1 MSPLNYWGPS
11 LRSGSQ
17 IPGNER
23 LSDGAD
29 LSRAGIEYAE
39 MHELS
44 IAMGIVDA
52 ALDESQRRGVEV
64 SAVHLRL
71 GALSGVVNDALL
83 FSYEVACQDT
93 PLEGSQLIVEDV
105 PVVVFCVP
113 CNAERELPS
122 VQLFA
127 CPECGTPTMDV
138 RRGKELEVFALEVKE
153 EELQE
158 KGGQA

>member
-1 MSPLNYWGPS
+1 
-11 LRSGSQ
+11 
-17 IPGNER
+17 
-23 LSDGAD
+23 
-29 LSRAGIEYAE
+29 

-52 ALDESQRRGVEV
+52 ALEEAQRRGVQV

-71 GALSGVVNDALL
+71 GALSGVVKDALL

-105 PVVVFCVP
+105 PVVVFCP
-113 CNAERELPS
+113 QCRETRVLES
-122 VQLFA
+122 VQLFQ

-138 RRGKELEVFALEVKE
+138 RQGKELEVFALEVPDEVQEAEVKE
-153 EELQE
+153 
-158 KGGQA
+158 

>member
-1 MSPLNYWGPS
+1 
-11 LRSGSQ
+11 
-17 IPGNER
+17 
-23 LSDGAD
+23 
-29 LSRAGIEYAE
+29 

-71 GALSGVVNDALL
+71 GALSGVVKDALL

-93 PLEGSQLIVEDV
+93 PLQGSQLIVEDV
-105 PVVVFCVP
+105 PVIVFCP
-113 CNAERELPS
+113 QCQQERELPS

-127 CPECGTPTMDV
+127 CPECGAPTMDV
-138 RRGKELEVFALEVKE
+138 RHGKELEVFALEVKE
-153 EELQE
+153 EDLQE
-158 KGGQA
+158 KEVQP